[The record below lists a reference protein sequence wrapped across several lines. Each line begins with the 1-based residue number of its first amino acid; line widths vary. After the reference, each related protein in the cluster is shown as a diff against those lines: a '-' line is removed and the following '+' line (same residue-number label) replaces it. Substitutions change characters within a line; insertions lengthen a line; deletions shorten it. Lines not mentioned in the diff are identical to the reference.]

1 MIFVIAEHKD
11 NNLKSITS
19 ELLVFAQRA
28 GRDFGQPVTAVVL
41 GASTAAL
48 VEELKGRS
56 AAAGLVM
63 GKISRTPAAIIRGLA

>member
-1 MIFVIAEHKD
+1 LIFVIAEQKD
-11 NNLKSITS
+11 NKLKSITS

-48 VEELKGRS
+48 VEELKGR
-56 AAAGLVM
+56 
-63 GKISRTPAAIIRGLA
+63 KIDRILAVEGPQLGAFLL